1 MNSAKYSQEP
11 APVLESTSSS
21 IPWQS
26 ERLLEKVFA
35 SRAQTRVVQ
44 HFLDRPK
51 EFFNLSRIAK
61 ETGLAHSTIHRVMQP
76 LVDMGLVKEIKVGQQ
91 IRLFILETEET
102 KSKILADFYDQIR
115 PYLD

>member
-1 MNSAKYSQEP
+1 MQK
-11 APVLESTSSS
+11 
-21 IPWQS
+21 
-26 ERLLEKVFA
+26 LLEKIFA

-76 LVDMGLVKEIKVGQQ
+76 LVDIGFVKEIRVGQQ
-91 IRLFILETEET
+91 IRLFILETEDAR
-102 KSKILADFYDQIR
+102 SKVIADFYRQIR
-115 PYLD
+115 PFLEEMRKVTS

>member
-1 MNSAKYSQEP
+1 MKK
-11 APVLESTSSS
+11 
-21 IPWQS
+21 
-26 ERLLEKVFA
+26 LLEKVFA

-91 IRLFILETEET
+91 IRLFILETEDP
-102 KSKILADFYDQIR
+102 KSRIISDFYNLIR
-115 PYLD
+115 PHLEELPNEE

>member
-1 MNSAKYSQEP
+1 MEK
-11 APVLESTSSS
+11 
-21 IPWQS
+21 
-26 ERLLEKVFA
+26 LLEKIFA

-76 LVDMGLVKEIKVGQQ
+76 LVDMGLIKEIKVGQQ
-91 IRLFILETEET
+91 IRLFILEIEDMKT
-102 KSKILADFYDQIR
+102 KILIDFYDRIK
-115 PYLD
+115 PYL

>member
-1 MNSAKYSQEP
+1 VQK
-11 APVLESTSSS
+11 
-21 IPWQS
+21 
-26 ERLLEKVFA
+26 LLEKVFA

-51 EFFNLSRIAK
+51 DFFNLSRIAK

-91 IRLFILETEET
+91 IRLFILETEED
-102 KSKILADFYDQIR
+102 KSKIIAEFYAKIK
-115 PYLD
+115 PLLEEI

>member
-1 MNSAKYSQEP
+1 MTRGMN
-11 APVLESTSSS
+11 
-21 IPWQS
+21 WQKVNMMK
-26 ERLLEKVFA
+26 RLLEKVFA

-51 EFFNLSRIAK
+51 EFFNLSRVAK

-91 IRLFILETEET
+91 IRLFILETEDP
-102 KSKILADFYDQIR
+102 KSKIMSDFYGDIKKH
-115 PYLD
+115 LEEV

>member
-1 MNSAKYSQEP
+1 MNRICEP
-11 APVLESTSSS
+11 TGTRKLKK
-21 IPWQS
+21 
-26 ERLLEKVFA
+26 LLEKVFA

-91 IRLFILETEET
+91 IRLFILETEEI
-102 KSKILADFYDQIR
+102 KSKILADFYTQIR
-115 PYLD
+115 PHLEDGPKET

>member
-1 MNSAKYSQEP
+1 MTPSDDPIGNLPKIQ
-11 APVLESTSSS
+11 
-21 IPWQS
+21 
-26 ERLLEKVFA
+26 RLLEKVFA

-91 IRLFILETEET
+91 IRLFILETEED
-102 KSKILADFYDQIR
+102 KSKILADFYSQIR
-115 PYLD
+115 PHLME